1 MDFLTEQDFKGTIS
15 TTVLNRLRGE
25 NDENLNEAEQLA
37 ISELATL
44 RGRFDIDAE
53 LGKVGAQR
61 NEEIKRMMVTITVF
75 YLYNTVIDDEI
86 PERVDSNYTKEVK
99 DIRAISSGKMHTT
112 LKPLKSSDGTN
123 KSKFRSGG
131 DAPRNNSIF

>member
-1 MDFLTEQDFKGTIS
+1 MDFLIENDFKGTIS

-25 NDENLNEAEQLA
+25 DDENLNEAEQLA

-53 LGKVGAQR
+53 LGKTGAQR
-61 NEEIKRMMVTITVF
+61 NDEMKRIMVSITVF

-86 PERVDSNYTKEVK
+86 PERVDANYAKEIK
-99 DIRAISSGKMHTT
+99 DIRAISSGKMNTT
-112 LKPLKSSDGTN
+112 ITPLKSNDGTS

-131 DAPRNNSIF
+131 DTPRDNSIF

>member
-1 MDFLTEQDFKGTIS
+1 MDFLTEKDLKGSVS
-15 TTVLNRLRGE
+15 TVVLNRLRGE
-25 NDENLNEAEQLA
+25 GDENLNEAEQLA

-53 LGKVGAQR
+53 LGKAETQR
-61 NEEIKRMMVTITVF
+61 NLEMLRMMVSITVF
-75 YLYNTVIDDEI
+75 FLYNTVIDDEI
-86 PERVDSNYTKEVK
+86 PERVDSNYKKEIK

-112 LKPLKSSDGTN
+112 LTPLKLSDGSS